1 MQKKPVLAAL
11 ASAVIALGG
20 TACTISVPGETTTVS
35 NTPAPTSTYET
46 QTLEPPSQ
54 QPQGGT
60 TEDAFIAVLDEQG
73 IAYPDRETAVG
84 AAEEVCGLFDEGN
97 SFVQVLEVVSSETGM
112 DAYKSGFFMGAS
124 VAAYC
129 PEYTDMVG

>member
-1 MQKKPVLAAL
+1 MKKTAAAAL
-11 ASAVIALGG
+11 AAAAITLS
-20 TACTISVPGETTTVS
+20 ACTIQVPGDEAVVS
-35 NTPAPTSTYET
+35 NTPPEVTTTFET

-97 SFVQVLEVVSSETGM
+97 SFVQVLEIVSSETGM

-129 PEYTDMVG
+129 PEYTDQVG